1 MNGPW
6 PQYGATSLHIYRSL
20 WQFFYLFLS
29 LWLFARRSFPI
40 NAVGLLFWII
50 FDINGVG
57 NRQYFDM
64 GGYFGGGSNWL
75 QPRPPV
81 FEE

>member
-1 MNGPW
+1 VAVFLLMFK
-6 PQYGATSLHIYRSL
+6 
-20 WQFFYLFLS
+20 FFAI
-29 LWLFARRSFPI
+29 FAHRSFPI

-81 FEE
+81 FKE